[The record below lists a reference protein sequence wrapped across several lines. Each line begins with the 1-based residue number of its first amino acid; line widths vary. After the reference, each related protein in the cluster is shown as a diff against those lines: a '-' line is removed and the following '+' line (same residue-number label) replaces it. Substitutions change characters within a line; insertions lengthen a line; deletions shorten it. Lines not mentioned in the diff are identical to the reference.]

1 MSNPVE
7 IVHSVLDIPE
17 DVTAVIAL
25 GKQYGIDS
33 SHEDILASPDHLSED
48 SRITVMGVGF
58 TCLNAMEK
66 GQELRVLFTGNKKAL
81 FTGSAVEFMARQFPE
96 VPQDWYDNPDEGSV
110 TTMDSALRVPAI
122 LRSEGHS
129 NAVLETV
136 GFHAKRSRKQFTKT
150 ASGLIKCVAA
160 TDSLVAEQSEVGEE
174 FIETW
179 SNSSRVKKERI
190 KERVAIVVEAG
201 VIGLLGRKAVRA
213 YRP

>member
-1 MSNPVE
+1 MTNPVE

-25 GKQYGIDS
+25 GKQYGVDS
-33 SHEDILASPDHLSED
+33 SHDDILASPDHLSED

-58 TCLNAMEK
+58 TCMNAMERGK
-66 GQELRVLFTGNKKAL
+66 ELRVLFTGNKRAL
-81 FTGSAVEFMARQFPE
+81 FTGSAVELMSKRFPE

-122 LRSEGHS
+122 LRTEGHS
-129 NAVLETV
+129 SVVLETV
-136 GFHAKRSRKQFTKT
+136 SFHAMRSRKQFIKT

-160 TDSLVAEQSEVGEE
+160 TDSLVAEQSEAGRD

-179 SNSSRVKKERI
+179 AHSSRVKKEKI
-190 KERVAIVVEAG
+190 KEKVAIVVEAG
-201 VIGLLGRKAVRA
+201 VIGSLVRRAVRA